1 MFDHPVCFHSGKL
14 DSGEAVNATSSP
26 QVDKQ
31 TSMES
36 GSNNACE
43 NLDSIPFIS
52 KLRTRKTCL
61 RTRKHASSF
70 LDTYINGYYFQ
81 TLADTGNLSRI
92 DLLDYSVL
100 KKAFKGKEL
109 PKFTPTKHPIRT
121 AGYHKLKGMGTC
133 KVEMKFGEY
142 SQVWTTNAYVVK
154 NLGVP
159 AILSADS
166 MARMPLI
173 IDLSKSKALIG
184 PTRADI
190 PLRPLRIG
198 RKSEPSLNGIK
209 LTAPVGYFKGDD
221 LKQTEYSRLKT
232 DLMIRPQSIAYA
244 CISLPDDTKA
254 RQTFYFEQGSDALK
268 RRRLN
273 ASDCVAYSQRRLLVK
288 SRDGKYKH
296 MPAGLYVPIVNFTD
310 EVRHLRAGEV
320 IGKHSLIQR
329 VSKTTGKATGRLR
342 GADLHAI
349 SEPIKLL
356 PIPDIKNLKGKSLK
370 AIKAA
375 LDKYAGPCTITDP
388 KKLQKMK
395 EELNELNGGQI
406 ENGPLTKESKELLYH
421 VLIRFYDY
429 FSKHKYDVGKTDLI
443 EFEVETGDAS
453 PYKARTRPMNP
464 KVLKIFQAH
473 LKAMLD
479 AGIWA
484 PGFGAWASALH
495 QVVKVESGD
504 LRFVVDLREVNKVT
518 KTDSYPIA
526 HQQMAIASEEFRKA
540 ESFINLDLTGAY
552 LAVPVEKESQD
563 KLAVT
568 TCEGLFKC
576 LRMPFG
582 AKNACGCYARLMRLV
597 FNDMMLRKE
606 SLSFFDDHLIPCPD
620 FLTGIFRLAKFM
632 FAISKANLRVSLKKS
647 HFFVKKVK
655 WLGFEATAGELLPS
669 DRHIAK
675 VRDWPTPKNSAEIQ
689 SFYGLASYHR
699 KFIKDFARIARPIKQ
714 VEAEEKKTGKFNW
727 TKEAQNAFQYLKD
740 KLVTKPVLAH
750 PDFSKP
756 FILNTDASLY
766 AMGAELSQVQDG
778 KERVIEYASRLF
790 NKSEANY
797 SVTRKELLAIVTFV
811 EEFSYYLDKNPFII
825 RTDHSALTWF
835 RDSKNLT
842 GQLWRWWEIL
852 HPFQY
857 TIEHRAGLK
866 HGNADALS
874 RYPYPQKEIDKLLPK
889 FTQKDKIM
897 YEKLGLKPPT
907 RGSLGR
913 KLNESFHRANYYKN
927 SSINNKKAHK
937 DSVNQERKNTIIG
950 VNNSKLSSLPTVHNY
965 LGPHNKPQTGITCTN
980 NPNNQARS
988 CRAGNCVP
996 GVYITTRSQAF
1007 PSEEDESDEQPP
1019 EFEYNDAWRGDETIQ
1034 VDGQDISV
1042 LEAEEQ
1048 TISTN
1053 ENPEDCQCLE
1063 TTIENSEGLPPQDK
1077 LRPQA
1082 NIITNKPFESFDMA
1096 QEQIRDPVIT
1106 QVKRWVADGKRPNW
1120 DDCESQPLKEYYK
1133 KFRQLKEMDSQ
1144 LYLVEGAYKRLCI
1157 PEHLIVKIIDLL
1169 HQHPLAGHIGQFR
1182 TYMQA
1187 RKLFYWPSM
1196 TEHIEQAIGSC
1207 DICIRAKK
1215 RKPDKRVP
1223 LGQTSTAVNRRFSV
1237 FYADLVGPWIKKPI
1251 PGKYQYLLTLMDG
1264 FTKYPEAIP
1273 IPRAD
1278 TQTVLRALTTHIIPR
1293 YGVGFKLVT
1302 DRGSQFTSAI
1312 FKEACAKLGLLTA
1325 TTQAYEP
1332 HSNPVERMH
1341 RTLESAIRCLMLQN
1355 GSAKPSTWS
1364 DYVPAALASI
1374 RQSPLSNLSY
1384 SPHLLTYGEEPI
1396 VPAQMSTGHTNGQL
1410 RERDPLDG
1418 IELLGKA
1425 MKDIRAKQLHNHEK
1439 NKKYYDKKVKEQPL
1453 KVGDKV
1459 YLWSNLDDSPLGNLR
1474 KTSTYYKGPYEVL
1487 EVRNERQVRIQK
1499 GGTDVVVSRDRLSL
1513 LPNPEFSS
1521 ALKLSREGHIP
1532 GFPSDN
1538 ASLRERPST
1547 KTVQRV
1553 AQNESGV
1560 GSNSD
1565 SLGNSRVIPQTS
1577 STQRRPLQGVRGGVP
1592 DQADQGSSFSAQAT
1606 SSPSSSSSRPM
1617 GSSVSAPRVRFA
1629 DRCLLEVS
1637 TRSADLGRSDGSQ
1650 SQRATAVPDPGIVEG
1665 PSSPGLD
1672 FEPRTSNPGLQARTS
1687 RSADFYESPTT
1698 NSRPAIV
1705 SGSRG
1710 QGRCRTRRVTR
1721 SLSSTGNT
1729 VSLPSSPSTSKSTS
1743 SEPTGES
1750 SGSAVCISESI
1761 TSSGR
1766 SGSTSSEP
1774 IDPGLQ
1780 GAVTGEKPTQL
1791 FVAVLNDAKHYLLNH
1806 IGFISAL
1813 TEKVSRKFPHLS
1825 TQVNLLQQ
1833 LVAKFSS
1840 KKEFWP
1846 FCFLIPGRPLL
1857 DIITALADRFQLPYV
1872 FHPFKSPWT
1881 KLSLSVLKDLSETN
1895 LKKGR
1900 QTGPGRPKK
1909 QVLPKSILYELI
1921 EVVKKGLQVVVL
1933 PDELEARQ
1941 RKQYFQKSTVNY
1953 NMYSFF
1959 ADSVV
1964 DTVPVCP

>member
-296 MPAGLYVPIVNFTD
+296 IPAGLYVPIVNFTD

-563 KLAVT
+563 ELAVT

-699 KFIKDFARIARPIKQ
+699 KFIKDFAKIARPIKQ

-996 GVYITTRSQAF
+996 GVYITTRSQTF

-1592 DQADQGSSFSAQAT
+1592 DQANQRSSFSAQAT

-1650 SQRATAVPDPGIVEG
+1650 SQRATAVPDPGAVEG

-1698 NSRPAIV
+1698 NSRPAVV

-1857 DIITALADRFQLPYV
+1857 DTITALADRFQLPYV

-1909 QVLPKSILYELI
+1909 QVLPKSILHELI